1 MPISVYSE
9 IGPLRR
15 VLLHRPGRELEHLVP
30 QELERLLFDDIPY
43 LALAQQEHDTFA
55 DILRAQGCDVV
66 YLEDYAADLRGVF
79 ALHARTVLGR

>member
-1 MPISVYSE
+1 MPISVCSE

-55 DILRAQGCDVV
+55 GILRAQGCDVV
-66 YLEDYAADLRGVF
+66 YLEA
-79 ALHARTVLGR
+79 